1 MNLRTMTGFLLSA
14 FILLSA
20 VTAHSTNVSETLN
33 QVQQHLREK
42 DHQAARSLLT
52 EALKSNRSEY
62 KLWLALGY
70 VYESEQNYDM
80 ALKAFRFASELKT
93 SIPGLSDRIIRLQE
107 LVKANAKE
115 ISGSNNDQQNQTLL
129 EKARYLLAFNK
140 ELEGYQTFY
149 EAVEAD
155 RSILSNDFGFI
166 SKGLDFFKK
175 NQNLPDALFF
185 LGAFTY
191 YSGQYEKSSVLLER
205 FIATSEDSPRREDA
219 KRLLNESREIL
230 KMATA
235 APAEPVPPARQP
247 EAAGNNAVNSAG
259 QTTQEVEIP
268 EADIPQV
275 DFDSASGESFAI
287 NLAKQ
292 KALKLLEEYDQETD
306 SQKKLQIIWR
316 LGLLRLP
323 LPEVMA
329 KMAEFLSSDDIQ
341 TIVATLRALVKIGNP
356 GAQICGPYIINLLDN
371 DEFVTKWSA
380 ITTLENLPILPGRAI
395 PRLFKIYRNEKNAA
409 RQGMI
414 IRTLNGYGPVGI
426 TVLQKML
433 EDATGPNKRPIAEVI
448 SILTGENVET
458 ILRDS

>member
-1 MNLRTMTGFLLSA
+1 MNLRTVTGFLLSA

-20 VTAHSTNVSETLN
+20 VTAHATNVSETLN
-33 QVQQHLREK
+33 QVQQYLRQK

-52 EALKSNRSEY
+52 DALKSNRSEY

-93 SIPGLSDRIIRLQE
+93 SIPGLSERIIRLQE

-166 SKGLDFFKK
+166 SKGLEFFKK
-175 NQNLPDALFF
+175 NQSLPDAMFF

-191 YSGQYEKSSVLLER
+191 YSGQYEKASVLLEN
-205 FIATSEDSPRREDA
+205 FISSSEESPRQEDA
-219 KRLLNESREIL
+219 KRLLAESREIL
-230 KMATA
+230 KMAFT
-235 APAEPVPPARQP
+235 AEPDMKNKPA
-247 EAAGNNAVNSAG
+247 
-259 QTTQEVEIP
+259 QTSVEQKVDTTSQQIKEIEIP
-268 EADIPQV
+268 ETETFQEN
-275 DFDSASGESFAI
+275 FDSSSGESFAI

-292 KALKLLEEYDQETD
+292 RALKLLEEYDRETD
-306 SQKKLQIIWR
+306 TQKKLQIIWR

-329 KMAEFLSSDDIQ
+329 KMAEFLSTNDIQ
-341 TIVATLRALVKIGNP
+341 TVVSALRALVKIGNP
-356 GAQICGPYIINLLDN
+356 GAQICGPHIINLLDN
-371 DEFVTKWSA
+371 DEFVIQWSA
-380 ITTLENLPILPGRAI
+380 ITTLEDLPLLPGRAI
-395 PRLFKIYRNEKNAA
+395 PRLFKIYRNEKRAA
-409 RQGMI
+409 RQGII
-414 IRTLNGYGPVGI
+414 IRTMNGYGPTGI
-426 TVLQKML
+426 AVLQKML
-433 EDATGPNKRPIAEVI
+433 EDATGPNKRPIAEII

>member
-1 MNLRTMTGFLLSA
+1 MNLRTVTGFLLSA

-20 VTAHSTNVSETLN
+20 VTAHATNVSETLN
-33 QVQQHLREK
+33 QVQQYLRQK

-52 EALKSNRSEY
+52 DALKSNRSEY

-93 SIPGLSDRIIRLQE
+93 SIPGLSERIIRLQE

-166 SKGLDFFKK
+166 SKGLEFFKK
-175 NQNLPDALFF
+175 NQSLPDAMFF

-191 YSGQYEKSSVLLER
+191 YSGQYEKASVLLEN
-205 FIATSEDSPRREDA
+205 FISSSEESPRQEDA
-219 KRLLNESREIL
+219 KRLLAESREIL
-230 KMATA
+230 KMAFT
-235 APAEPVPPARQP
+235 AEPALKNKPA
-247 EAAGNNAVNSAG
+247 
-259 QTTQEVEIP
+259 QTSVEQKVDTTSSQQIKEIEIP
-268 EADIPQV
+268 ETETFQEN
-275 DFDSASGESFAI
+275 FDSSSGESFAI
-287 NLAKQ
+287 NLARQ
-292 KALKLLEEYDQETD
+292 RALKLLEEYDQETD

-329 KMAEFLSSDDIQ
+329 KMAEFLSTNDIQ
-341 TIVATLRALVKIGNP
+341 TVVSALRALVKIGNP
-356 GAQICGPYIINLLDN
+356 GAQICGPDIINLLGN
-371 DEFVTKWSA
+371 DEFVIKWSA
-380 ITTLENLPILPGRAI
+380 ITALENLPILPGRAI
-395 PRLFKIYRNEKNAA
+395 PRLFKIYRNEKRAA
-409 RQGMI
+409 RQGII
-414 IRTLNGYGPVGI
+414 IRTLNGYGPTGI
-426 TVLQKML
+426 AVLQKML